1 MSGAIDI
8 GALNRRL
15 ILQSPS
21 EIADG
26 AGGVTRDF
34 ETVATLWG
42 SVTALTSR
50 GEVEAERLGAALRLR
65 IVIRFRADVTTRH
78 RFAEGS
84 RLYRIVAVREM
95 SGRRFLEIDAEE
107 RED

>member
-1 MSGAIDI
+1 MSAAIDI

-21 EIADG
+21 ETADG
-26 AGGVTRDF
+26 MGGVTRAY
-34 ETVATLWG
+34 EAMTTLWG
-42 SVTALTSR
+42 SVTPLSAR
-50 GEVEAERLGAALRLR
+50 GEVEADRLGAVLRLR
-65 IVIRFRADVTTRH
+65 IVIRFRADVTTKH
-78 RFAEGS
+78 RFADGAHI
-84 RLYRIVAVREM
+84 YRIVALREV

>member
-1 MSGAIDI
+1 MSAAIDI

-21 EIADG
+21 ETADG
-26 AGGVTRDF
+26 AGGVTRDY
-34 ETVATLWG
+34 EPVATLWG
-42 SVTALTSR
+42 SVTPLSSR
-50 GEVEAERLGAALRLR
+50 GDIEADRLGAALRFR

-78 RFAEGS
+78 RFADGAHI
-84 RLYRIVAVREM
+84 YRIVAVREM
-95 SGRRFLEIDAEE
+95 GRRFLEIDADE